1 MAPIAAS
8 VAASETTISSLT
20 LGSRSISYDSS
31 PRPVPTMPFCTPR
44 PVMRVMF
51 RPQMPLAESASLT
64 EFSFSGRIIASIFC
78 IVTMPPISP
87 ASPESQLTSGR
98 HLSHGANV
106 TGLLSLQRRRHALL
120 RRREVCR
127 PRREGGPAADL
138 LPALMLHCP
147 EEWGGLGR
155 PRATIQPDSMTEKIL
170 VCVAWPYANGSLHTG
185 QIVGAYL
192 PADIFARYQRALG
205 NRVIMVSG
213 SDQHGTPVTVR
224 AEAEGVPPGRLAD
237 RFHQEFL
244 DSWQRLGITFDLFT
258 STGTENH
265 ARVTQ
270 DIFLRLLERDHI
282 YPAFMSLP
290 YCANDDRFLPDRYV
304 EGTCPACGHELARG
318 DQCDNCGRTL
328 NAPDLLSPRCKIC
341 GATPEWRDE
350 EHFFLRLS
358 AFNDRLKEWVSA
370 QKHWRKAVVN
380 WTLGILTEGLQ
391 DRAITRNIDWGIPIP
406 VEGWESKR
414 IYVWFEAVIGY
425 LSASREWAE
434 RSGDPE
440 AWREFWLDPAARS
453 YYFVGKDNIP
463 FHTIIWPAML
473 MGYSEGEEKYNL
485 PYDVPANQYQTVRGS
500 KASTSQRLAIWVPD
514 YLSRYDP
521 DPLRYYLSVNMLET
535 SDADFSWA
543 DFVRRNNDEL
553 VATWGNLVNRVLT
566 FAHRNFEGAVPAP
579 GAVTAA
585 DSALLAK
592 AEGALA
598 ATGENIGLCRF
609 RAGLE
614 SAMVV
619 AREANRYV
627 EENAPWALVK
637 EDRERCATVLHTAI
651 GVIAALNTALYPY
664 LPFTCQQLHGYL
676 GNEGPVEAAGW
687 RSAIPQPGRPL
698 AEPKPLFR
706 KLDPSIVEEEEA
718 RLGQ

>member
-1 MAPIAAS
+1 
-8 VAASETTISSLT
+8 
-20 LGSRSISYDSS
+20 
-31 PRPVPTMPFCTPR
+31 
-44 PVMRVMF
+44 
-51 RPQMPLAESASLT
+51 
-64 EFSFSGRIIASIFC
+64 
-78 IVTMPPISP
+78 
-87 ASPESQLTSGR
+87 
-98 HLSHGANV
+98 
-106 TGLLSLQRRRHALL
+106 
-120 RRREVCR
+120 
-127 PRREGGPAADL
+127 
-138 LPALMLHCP
+138 
-147 EEWGGLGR
+147 
-155 PRATIQPDSMTEKIL
+155 MTEKIL

-205 NRVIMVSG
+205 NQVAMVSG

-224 AEAEGVPPGRLAD
+224 AEAEGVPPNQLAG
-237 RFHQEFL
+237 RFHREFL

-258 STGTENH
+258 TTGTDNH

-270 DIFLRLLERDHI
+270 DIFLRLLERDYV

-290 YCANDDRFLPDRYV
+290 YCAKDDRFLPDRYV
-304 EGTCPACGHELARG
+304 EGTCPACGYDLARG

-328 NAPDLLSPRCKIC
+328 NAPDLLNPRCKIC
-341 GATPEWRDE
+341 GSTPEWREE

-358 AFNDRLKEWVSA
+358 AFNDRLKQWVSG
-370 QKHWRKAVVN
+370 QKHWRKAVLN

-425 LSASREWAE
+425 LSASREWAD
-434 RSGDPE
+434 RSGEPD
-440 AWREFWLDPAARS
+440 AWRDFWLDPAARS
-453 YYFVGKDNIP
+453 YYFIGKDNIP
-463 FHTIIWPAML
+463 FHTLIWPAML
-473 MGYSEGEEKYNL
+473 MGYSEGAEKYNL
-485 PYDVPANQYQTVRGS
+485 PYDVPANQFQTLRGS
-500 KASTSQRLAIWVPD
+500 KASTSQRMAVWVPD

-521 DPLRYYLSVNMLET
+521 DPLRYYLSVNMPET
-535 SDADFSWA
+535 SDTDFSWG

-566 FAHRNFEGAVPAP
+566 FTYRNFDRAVPAP
-579 GAVTAA
+579 AGPTAA

-592 AEGALA
+592 AEAALA
-598 ATGENIGLCRF
+598 ATGENIGLCRL

-637 EDRERCATVLHTAI
+637 EDRERCATVLHTAL
-651 GVIAALNTALYPY
+651 GVIATLKTALYPY
-664 LPFTCQQLHGYL
+664 LPFTCQQLHGFL
-676 GNEGPVEAAGW
+676 GNEGPVAAAGW
-687 RSAIPQPGRPL
+687 RSVIPQPGQPL
-698 AEPKPLFR
+698 AEPKPLFK

>member
-1 MAPIAAS
+1 
-8 VAASETTISSLT
+8 
-20 LGSRSISYDSS
+20 
-31 PRPVPTMPFCTPR
+31 
-44 PVMRVMF
+44 
-51 RPQMPLAESASLT
+51 
-64 EFSFSGRIIASIFC
+64 
-78 IVTMPPISP
+78 
-87 ASPESQLTSGR
+87 
-98 HLSHGANV
+98 
-106 TGLLSLQRRRHALL
+106 
-120 RRREVCR
+120 
-127 PRREGGPAADL
+127 
-138 LPALMLHCP
+138 
-147 EEWGGLGR
+147 
-155 PRATIQPDSMTEKIL
+155 MTEKIL

-192 PADIFARYQRALG
+192 PADIFARYHRALG
-205 NRVIMVSG
+205 NRVAMVSG
-213 SDQHGTPVTVR
+213 SDMHGTPVTVR
-224 AEAEGVPPGRLAD
+224 AEAEGLPPDSLAS

-244 DSWQRLGITFDLFT
+244 EAWQRLGITFDLFT
-258 STGTENH
+258 TTGTENH
-265 ARVTQ
+265 ARVAQ
-270 DIFLRLLERDHI
+270 DIFLRLLERGHI

-290 YCANDDRFLPDRYV
+290 YCAKDDRFLPDRYV
-304 EGTCPACGHELARG
+304 EGTCPACGYEMARG

-328 NAPDLLSPRCKIC
+328 NAPDLLNPRCKIC
-341 GATPEWRDE
+341 GSTPEWREE

-358 AFNDRLKEWVSA
+358 AFNDRLKQWVSA
-370 QKHWRKAVVN
+370 QKHWRKAVAN

-406 VEGWESKR
+406 VEGGEGKR

-434 RSGDPE
+434 RDGEPA

-485 PYDVPANQYQTVRGS
+485 PYDVPANQFQTIRGG
-500 KASTSQRLAIWVPD
+500 KASTSQRLAVWVPD

-521 DPLRYYLSVNMLET
+521 DPLRYYLSVNMPET
-535 SDADFSWA
+535 SDADFSWG

-566 FAHRNFEGAVPAP
+566 FTYRHFEGSVPAP
-579 GAVTAA
+579 AAPTAA

-592 AEGALA
+592 AQAALA

-627 EENAPWALVK
+627 EENAPWSLVK
-637 EDRERCATVLHTAI
+637 SDRERCATVLHTAL
-651 GVIAALNTALYPY
+651 GVIATLKTALYPY
-664 LPFTCQQLHGYL
+664 LPFTCQQLHGFL

-687 RSAIPQPGRPL
+687 RAILPQSGQPL
-698 AEPKPLFR
+698 AEPQPLFR